1 MEEVN
6 NNTIIVGKFNIL
18 SSVKYKTENQ
28 LRNRGLQQHY

>member
-6 NNTIIVGKFNIL
+6 NNTIVGKFNIL